1 MEIILGAL
9 IVAVGYAAAVAAE
22 STARHK
28 ARVRIRELIHDER
41 IKALDKGIPIED
53 LPLDPIE
60 TESEWFASHSWTSAV
75 RLSALAIGL
84 VLSFTGVGMLV
95 GTSLSPDSELNKIA
109 TMSLIP
115 IMAGLGLLLFH
126 RLTRDE

>member
-9 IVAVGYAAAVAAE
+9 IIAVGYAAAVAAE
-22 STARHK
+22 STARQK

-53 LPLDPIE
+53 LPPDPSE
-60 TESEWFASHSWTSAV
+60 TENEWFASRSWMKGV

-95 GTSLSPDSELNKIA
+95 GTWFSPDSELNKVA

-126 RLTRDE
+126 RLTREE